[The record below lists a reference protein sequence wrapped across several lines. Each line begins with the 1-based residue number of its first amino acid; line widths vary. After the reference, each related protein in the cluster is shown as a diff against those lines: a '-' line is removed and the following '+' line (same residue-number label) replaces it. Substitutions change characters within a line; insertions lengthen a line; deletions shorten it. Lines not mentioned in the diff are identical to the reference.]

1 MTSQRCEKRICFF
14 APNLKGGGAERVI
27 SMLATHYS
35 TQAECEVDLILL
47 ESTGPYLANIPDSVN
62 IKIFNCRKASYALPK
77 LVKYLRNHT
86 PEILF
91 TSHIHFSTI
100 ALLAAQL
107 AQVKTRIII
116 RQPTMLMPKYSK
128 ASISKLIRQK
138 LFLKLAKS
146 ADTVI
151 VSSKAMQDEFL
162 ALSDIDSNN
171 VATIYNPLPINNIEQ
186 QSYERVDHPWYH
198 ESSYPVIL
206 SVGRLVT
213 VKDFS
218 TLIKAFSIVNQQT
231 PCRLMILGEGPLRF
245 DLQKLINDLD
255 LQESVELA
263 GFSSNPFKYM
273 RQSNVYVLSSLW
285 EGFPNS
291 LVEAMA
297 CNVPIVAT
305 NCEGGTSEILNG
317 GSLGKLVPVRD
328 KTAMAK
334 AILESLE
341 DPNTPT
347 YDEKLNEFLAENI
360 FRKYDALFLL

>member
-1 MTSQRCEKRICFF
+1 MTLSRQKKRLCFF
-14 APNLKGGGAERVI
+14 AANLEGGGAERVI

-35 TQAECEVDLILL
+35 TQENCEVDLILL
-47 ESTGPYLANIPDSVN
+47 QSTGPYLANIPDSVN
-62 IKIFNCRKASYALPK
+62 IKILNCHKSSYALPK
-77 LVKYLRNHT
+77 LIKYLRTYT
-86 PEILF
+86 PEVLF
-91 TSHIHFSTI
+91 TSHIHISTV
-100 ALLAAQL
+100 ALLAARL

-116 RQPTMLMPKYSK
+116 RQPTMLLPKYSK
-128 ASISKLIRQK
+128 VSFSTVIRKK

-162 ALSDIDSNN
+162 ALSDIDSDK
-171 VATIYNPLPINNIEQ
+171 VVTIYNPLPINNIKQKSHEQ
-186 QSYERVDHPWYH
+186 VDHPWYH
-198 ESSYPVIL
+198 EHSYPVIL

-213 VKDFS
+213 VKDFA
-218 TLIKAFSIVNQQT
+218 TLIKAFGIVNRKT
-231 PCRLMILGEGPLRF
+231 PCRLMILGEGLLRSE
-245 DLQKLINDLD
+245 LQTLINSLD

-305 NCEGGTSEILNG
+305 NCEGGTSEILDSGN
-317 GSLGKLVPVRD
+317 LGKLVPVRNEA
-328 KTAMAK
+328 AMAK

-341 DPNTPT
+341 HPNTPD
-347 YDEKLNEFLAENI
+347 YDKKLNEFLAENI
-360 FRKYDALFLL
+360 FKKYDVLFLL